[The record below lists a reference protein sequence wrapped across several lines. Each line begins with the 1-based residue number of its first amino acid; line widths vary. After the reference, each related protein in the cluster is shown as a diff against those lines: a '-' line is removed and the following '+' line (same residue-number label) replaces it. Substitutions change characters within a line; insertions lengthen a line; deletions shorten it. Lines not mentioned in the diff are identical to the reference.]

1 MAVFRAQG
9 DPLRVDD
16 AQQDIKMRGELRGL
30 MDGGLANVS
39 SVAGAQMAYTAKRYC
54 TTIVLQYRIKL
65 VGWPDDIVFDD
76 LSRIAGGERISRL
89 LALWKSGS
97 MHFVPLTDP
106 AELDAAKK
114 DPLLVAPARLHRGVA
129 L

>member
-9 DPLRVDD
+9 T
-16 AQQDIKMRGELRGL
+16 
-30 MDGGLANVS
+30 NVS
-39 SVAGAQMAYTAKRYC
+39 GVPDAQMAYAIKRYC
-54 TTIVLQYRIKL
+54 TGIVLRYRVKL
-65 VGWPDDIVFDD
+65 VGWPDDIIFNDP
-76 LSRIAGGERISRL
+76 SRVTGKEHISRL